1 MPCSHCG
8 GVGHTYRRC
17 PTITEEEK
25 KEKILQNKE
34 NAERR
39 IQNRQA
45 REERL
50 RIHQQ
55 LLEENKKRNYTVT
68 NITEHEVVLYWGYNN
83 GDALFRFTYI
93 SPHSTNNTISLIKK
107 KHRIVGFPFLEVCK
121 DNSPD
126 AMKRIEIGQDGTIV
140 GEYKSIFDMKM
151 DEYSGNN
158 IVFDFEYT
166 PQKSEIE
173 QWKECALKSKF
184 LLDELIKLG
193 ANKYDNLEPIL
204 DLVQDI
210 SLPNI
215 TEVDKELA
223 GIPSTLTNIT

>member
-8 GVGHTYRRC
+8 GIGHTYRRC

-25 KEKILQNKE
+25 KEKILKNKE

-45 REERL
+45 RQERQAL
-50 RIHQQ
+50 HQQ
-55 LLEENKKRNYTVT
+55 LLEESKKSNYNVT
-68 NITEHEVVLYWGYNN
+68 NITGHEVVLYWGYNN

-107 KHRIVGFPFLEVCK
+107 QHRIVGFPFLEVCK

-126 AMKRIEIGQDGTIV
+126 AIKRINVGLDGIIM

-151 DEYSGNN
+151 DEYDGNN
-158 IVFDFEYT
+158 IILDFEYN
-166 PQKSEIE
+166 PPKSEIE
-173 QWKECALKSKF
+173 QWKECALKSKY

-215 TEVDKELA
+215 TEMDKEIA
-223 GIPSTLTNIT
+223 GIPSILTNIT